1 MKFENNVEEG
11 TITFRGGVGE
21 FEGYISADMF
31 IDALNEH
38 SGDVTIHLDSTGGSV
53 TDGLAIHNAI
63 LAHDGIVNIHID
75 TMCASIATVI
85 ACSAT
90 GKVIMNSNGKYMI
103 HRAWTA
109 AMGNCKDFRS
119 MADIMEL
126 MDADIAESYM
136 ARAGGDL
143 DTWLD
148 MMDKETW
155 MDAEKALELGL
166 IDEIKD
172 VRAAKKKKKKDYT
185 NEEKPEIK
193 AHLPIGQ
200 IMAKISATLLE
211 YENK

>member
-126 MDADIAESYM
+126 MDA
-136 ARAGGDL
+136 
-143 DTWLD
+143 
-148 MMDKETW
+148 
-155 MDAEKALELGL
+155 EKALELGL

>member
-1 MKFENNVEEG
+1 
-11 TITFRGGVGE
+11 
-21 FEGYISADMF
+21 
-31 IDALNEH
+31 
-38 SGDVTIHLDSTGGSV
+38 
-53 TDGLAIHNAI
+53 
-63 LAHDGIVNIHID
+63 
-75 TMCASIATVI
+75 
-85 ACSAT
+85 
-90 GKVIMNSNGKYMI
+90 
-103 HRAWTA
+103 
-109 AMGNCKDFRS
+109 
-119 MADIMEL
+119 
-126 MDADIAESYM
+126 M